1 LIWFDYED
9 KEQMF
14 DGHSYNKG
22 GRILHMLR
30 NYIGDEAFF
39 AGISNYLNTNKFK
52 PAEFHQLRLAFEEV
66 CGEDLNWFF
75 NQWCIISNLNAPTH
89 TS

>member
-1 LIWFDYED
+1 
-9 KEQMF
+9 MF

-39 AGISNYLNTNKFK
+39 AGLNLYLKTNQFK
-52 PAEFHQLRLAFEEV
+52 AAEFHHLRQAFEEV
-66 CGEDLNWFF
+66 SGKDLNWFF
-75 NQWCIISNLNAPTH
+75 D
-89 TS
+89 